1 MDGSGDEE
9 LPVAIDDEGTAV
21 VGDIGG
27 ETQRKE
33 EEEEEAKCKEG
44 EREPHCIAHLL
55 LHSPLRMNYLHSVF
69 MAKQKTHTCAAVTV
83 GVTLCT
89 PPAFSS
95 PNNIHKYYYHINI
108 DIQISNSCYFFLNL
122 FDSCFLKFPTNNHIN

>member
-1 MDGSGDEE
+1 M
-9 LPVAIDDEGTAV
+9 AIDDEGTAV

-69 MAKQKTHTCAAVTV
+69 MAKQKNTHMCCGDGGSDTLHTTC
-83 GVTLCT
+83 L
-89 PPAFSS
+89 
-95 PNNIHKYYYHINI
+95 
-108 DIQISNSCYFFLNL
+108 L
-122 FDSCFLKFPTNNHIN
+122 FPE

>member
-1 MDGSGDEE
+1 MAIPEDISLNDIDTSFLGVLNKAWPHSRDAARIVDGSGDEE

-55 LHSPLRMNYLHSVF
+55 L
-69 MAKQKTHTCAAVTV
+69 QAV
-83 GVTLCT
+83 C
-89 PPAFSS
+89 
-95 PNNIHKYYYHINI
+95 
-108 DIQISNSCYFFLNL
+108 
-122 FDSCFLKFPTNNHIN
+122 